1 MGWVDSLQGRV
12 VGCDTMPLIYYIE
25 EHPQYLS
32 VVDPFFDA
40 IELGRLTVVTSIIT
54 LLEVLVHPFRDG
66 DAKLAQK
73 YRDILFES
81 SGVETILLTQKIA
94 EEAAHLRAIY
104 KLRTPDSIQMAM
116 AITEGASYFL
126 TNDKV
131 LPSLPQLKILSM
143 ASLVNDQQESTE

>member
-1 MGWVDSLQGRV
+1 MGWVDSLQGQV
-12 VGCDTMPLIYYIE
+12 VGCDTMPFIYYIE
-25 EHPQYLS
+25 EHPHYLD

-66 DAKLAQK
+66 DTKLVQK

-81 SGVETILLTQKIA
+81 KGVETQLLTQKIA
-94 EEAAHLRAIY
+94 EEAARLRAIH
-104 KLRTPDSIQMAM
+104 KLRTPDSIQMAT

-131 LPSLPQLKILSM
+131 LPSLPQLKILSLT
-143 ASLVNDQQESTE
+143 SLANDQQASL